1 MLNSD
6 TEILFPIRIIPALRD
21 LRGEKWAQLI
31 DHLSSPAINDSD
43 LVAFS
48 LMMVKLGS
56 CHACNAD
63 SFRAM
68 RGCRHCAILTIRRYK
83 NPDEELIELFNA
95 TKLDI
100 AEYLERYQ

>member
-21 LRGEKWAQLI
+21 LRGENWAQLI
-31 DHLSSPAINDSD
+31 DQLSSPGAEDRD

-56 CHACNAD
+56 CNACNAD

-68 RGCRHCAILTIRRYK
+68 RGCRHCAILTIRRYRFT
-83 NPDEELIELFNA
+83 DEELIELYNA

-100 AEYLERYQ
+100 GEYLDKYH

>member
-6 TEILFPIRIIPALRD
+6 TEILFPIRVIPSLRD
-21 LRGEKWAQLI
+21 LRGEKWALLI
-31 DHLSSPAINDSD
+31 DHLTSPDVEDRD

-56 CHACNAD
+56 CSACNAD

-68 RGCRHCAILTIRRYK
+68 RGCRHCAMLTIRRYR
-83 NPDEELIELFNA
+83 NTDEELIELFNA
-95 TKLDI
+95 AKQDI
-100 AEYLERYQ
+100 EEYLEKYQ

>member
-31 DHLSSPAINDSD
+31 DYLSSPEAEDRD

-56 CHACNAD
+56 CNACNAD

-68 RGCRHCAILTIRRYK
+68 RGCRHCAILTIRRHRST
-83 NPDEELIELFNA
+83 DEELIELFKT

-100 AEYLERYQ
+100 EEYLDKYQ

>member
-6 TEILFPIRIIPALRD
+6 TEILFPIHLIPALRD

-31 DHLSSPAINDSD
+31 DQLSSPGVDEAD

-56 CHACNAD
+56 CNACNAD

-68 RGCRHCAILTIRRYK
+68 RGCRHCAILTIRRYRF
-83 NPDEELIELFNA
+83 PDEELIELFNV
-95 TKLDI
+95 TKQDVG
-100 AEYLERYQ
+100 EYLEKYQ